1 MRRTFEDS
9 PFLPYLLLCP
19 VVGITFVFAVWPA
32 LQAIYESFF
41 LGDAFGMSS
50 KFVWFEN
57 FVSVL
62 SDPNYLNSVKVTFI
76 FTSVTVVLSIGLAL
90 LFAVTTDS
98 VVKGV
103 AVFKTG
109 LMWTYAVAPAVAGI
123 LWIFMFA
130 PSNGILTRQLEFL
143 GINWDPY
150 LFGDQALTVVIMAS
164 VWKQLPYNYVFFLA
178 GLQAIPKS
186 LQEAAIVDG
195 ASYMK
200 RFWTIVF
207 PLMAP
212 VTFFLIVVNTI
223 FTLFDTFGIIHVVTD
238 GGPARAT
245 ETLVFKIF
253 RDGFLMGDI
262 SGSSAQSVILLII
275 VTLLVIFQFRFIER
289 KIHY

>member
-9 PFLPYLLLCP
+9 PFLPYLLLSP
-19 VVGITFVFAVWPA
+19 VVGITFIFAVWPA

-130 PSNGILTRQLEFL
+130 PVSGILTRQLEFL
-143 GINWDPY
+143 GINWNPY

-262 SGSSAQSVILLII
+262 SGSSAQSVILLSI
-275 VTLLVIFQFRFIER
+275 VTLLVILQFRFIER